1 MAKFDYSGIVET
13 SLAGR
18 APIVEPRKNKNTET
32 SDKNVEKQISP
43 EPVAKESPKKEQK
56 TEAPKKE
63 TYELKAA
70 GIKLEGKKKRKKLT
84 RSVYI
89 YDDLYSK
96 LAEISNDTNLSIS
109 DVLNKIL
116 DQVL

>member
-1 MAKFDYSGIVET
+1 MAKFDYSSIVES

-18 APIVEPRKNKNTET
+18 NEKKVE
-32 SDKNVEKQISP
+32 
-43 EPVAKESPKKEQK
+43 APKKEEQK
-56 TEAPKKE
+56 TAAKQAEIEVKEENSDPKKE
-63 TYELKAA
+63 TYEFKNV

-89 YDDLYSK
+89 YEDLYQK
-96 LAEISNDTNLSIS
+96 LSSISDDTNLSIS
-109 DVLNKIL
+109 DALNKIL

>member
-1 MAKFDYSGIVET
+1 MAKFDYSSIVES

-18 APIVEPRKNKNTET
+18 NEKKVE
-32 SDKNVEKQISP
+32 
-43 EPVAKESPKKEQK
+43 APKKEEQK
-56 TEAPKKE
+56 TAVKQAAIETATEVKEENSDPKKE
-63 TYELKAA
+63 TYEFKNV

-89 YDDLYSK
+89 YEDLYQK
-96 LAEISNDTNLSIS
+96 LSSISADTNLSIS
-109 DVLNKIL
+109 DALNKIL

>member
-1 MAKFDYSGIVET
+1 MAKFDYSSIVES

-18 APIVEPRKNKNTET
+18 NEKKVET
-32 SDKNVEKQISP
+32 
-43 EPVAKESPKKEQK
+43 PKKEEQK
-56 TEAPKKE
+56 ISAKQVATEVKEENSDPKKE
-63 TYELKAA
+63 TYEFKNV

-89 YDDLYSK
+89 YEDLYQK
-96 LAEISNDTNLSIS
+96 LSSISADTNLSIS
-109 DVLNKIL
+109 DALNKIL